1 MHSEP
6 TPFILSSTYV
16 PTGDQPR
23 AIEGLLRGVR
33 EGNQYQTLLGVTGS
47 GKTFTMANMIQAL
60 GRPTLVLS
68 HNKTLAAQLYQE
80 FKSFFPSNA
89 VHYFVSYYDYYQP
102 EAYLPSTDTYIEK
115 DAKINEFLD
124 QLRHAA
130 TAAVLTRRDVIVVA
144 SVSAIYG
151 LADPKEY
158 GQMAVHFRTGEAM
171 HRSDL
176 LRSLATLQYHRNEVE
191 KTPGT
196 FRVKGELVE
205 IYAPDGSGV
214 TRIELFGSTVDRIRV
229 GNVSMTDPTWTLVP
243 EITLFPAKHFVTA
256 SYKLTRAIGII
267 DAERE
272 ARIAEL
278 KKVGKI
284 LEAERLNQRT
294 LFDIAMLKE
303 TGYCAGV
310 ENYSRPIEGR
320 APGTP
325 PHTLIDYFPEGFIT
339 FVDESHMT
347 LPQIRGMHNGD
358 RARKQT
364 LVDFGF
370 RLPSALD
377 NRPLTFEEFESR
389 TNTTIYVSATPTV
402 FETQRGPVVEQ
413 LIRPTGLLDPTIS
426 LEPIE
431 GQVEHASTQII
442 ERARRGERSLVTCL
456 TKRNAE
462 DLSEY
467 LEGKG
472 IRVTYLHSD
481 IKTLE
486 RPDILRKLRLGE
498 IDAIV
503 GINLLRE
510 GLDLPEVALI
520 CILDADKEGFLRN
533 ATTLIQTIGRAARH
547 QNGHVIF
554 YGDRVTDSMRRA
566 LDETARRRTLQI
578 EHNTAHGMVP
588 TSLHKPVGEDLFESF
603 RSTKQ
608 RTPAQLAALIKKSRH
623 ELSARA
629 LTRELEQE
637 MLEAANRLD
646 FEKAAEIRDVLT
658 SLSSDLPP
666 RPPRDTV

>member
-1 MHSEP
+1 MSTEP
-6 TPFILSSTYV
+6 TPFRLAATYA

-23 AIEGLLRGVR
+23 AIDALEQNIR
-33 EGNQYQTLLGVTGS
+33 EGNKYQTLLGVTGS
-47 GKTFTMANMIQAL
+47 GKTFTMANVIARL

-80 FKSFFPSNA
+80 FKSFFPENA
-89 VHYFVSYYDYYQP
+89 VQYFVSYYDYYQP
-102 EAYLPSTDTYIEK
+102 EAYLPVTDTYIEK

-151 LADPKEY
+151 LADPEEY
-158 GQMAVHFRTGEAM
+158 GSMAVRVRKGQTLQ
-171 HRSDL
+171 RSEL
-176 LRSLATLQYHRNEVE
+176 LRSLATLQYVRNEIE

-205 IYAPDGSGV
+205 IYAPDGSNV
-214 TRIELFGSTVDRIRV
+214 TRIELFGPIVDHIRIGSASV
-229 GNVSMTDPTWTLVP
+229 TDPVWRTVEDLV
-243 EITLFPAKHFVTA
+243 LFPAKHFVTGSA
-256 SYKLTRAIGII
+256 KLTRAIAAI

-272 ARIAEL
+272 DRVAKL
-278 KKVGKI
+278 KGEGKL

-294 LFDIAMLKE
+294 MFDLAMLKE
-303 TGYCAGV
+303 TGYCSGI
-310 ENYSRPIEGR
+310 ENYSRHIEGR

-325 PHTLIDYFPEGFIT
+325 PHTLIDYFPEGFLT

-377 NRPLTFEEFESR
+377 NRPLMFDEFEAR
-389 TNTTIYVSATPTV
+389 TSTTVYVSATPNV
-402 FETQRGPVVEQ
+402 FETARGPVVEQ
-413 LIRPTGLLDPTIS
+413 LIRPTGLLDPTTS
-426 LEPIE
+426 VEPTL
-431 GQVEHASTQII
+431 GQVESAAAHIS
-442 ERARRGERSLVTCL
+442 ERASRGERSLVTCL

-462 DLSEY
+462 DLAEY
-467 LEGKG
+467 LEKKG

-510 GLDLPEVALI
+510 GLDLPEVSLI

-533 ATTLIQTIGRAARH
+533 DTTLIQTIGRAARH
-547 QNGHVIF
+547 PEGHVIF
-554 YGDRVTDSMRRA
+554 YADHITGSMRRA
-566 LDETARRRTLQI
+566 IDETARRRALQ
-578 EHNTAHGMVP
+578 EAHNRAHGLTP
-588 TSLHKPVGEDLFESF
+588 TALAKPVGVDLFEAF
-603 RSTKQ
+603 LGTKK
-608 RTPAQLAALIKKSRH
+608 RTPADIAALIKKNRH
-623 ELSARA
+623 ELSERA
-629 LTRELEQE
+629 LKAELEKE
-637 MLEAANRLD
+637 MLDAANRLD
-646 FEKAAEIRDVLT
+646 FEHAAEIRDVLK
-658 SLSSDLPP
+658 SLAGDLPT
-666 RPPRDTV
+666 RKRRDTM